1 MAEPPIDGNLS
12 YYDAAVRNMIFFIL
26 GHPTQTKDDILR
38 NIEFLGKNKQYIS
51 FFAKSLFNLQV
62 NPTYTAPERFYIT
75 KLEENPDPFP
85 PVCRHEVSRGLS
97 NRETEVIYKK
107 YMREIMGLS
116 RASQYLGTA
125 RSYAVADHLSSEPSS

>member
-62 NPTYTAPERFYIT
+62 NPIYTAPERFYIT
-75 KLEENPDPFP
+75 KLEENPDP
-85 PVCRHEVSRGLS
+85 LS
-97 NRETEVIYKK
+97 PC
-107 YMREIMGLS
+107 LQ
-116 RASQYLGTA
+116 A
-125 RSYAVADHLSSEPSS
+125 